1 MTGLKRADKQGD
13 LLTRYFVE
21 YIYCIVY
28 QHEYLVCINY
38 CKWSIFLKFRITIC
52 IIIEDPCNEA
62 VVLNMR
68 ILQTYWQLCFMFL
81 FRDVRAY
88 MLVKEATWT
97 STADYLNSP
106 IRSDNTYMHVPAT
119 LVYTFRPHL
128 YTRSGH
134 TCIHVSATLTYTFR
148 SHLYTRFGHTC
159 THVSATLV
167 YTFRHTLVYTF
178 RPHLWVYTFHQHL
191 HTSACVYWRIT
202 RYDNLIMYSLILY
215 VHFKYTMW

>member
-1 MTGLKRADKQGD
+1 MTFWRDTLLSTFIVLYINTSIWYVLTIVSD
-13 LLTRYFVE
+13 LF
-21 YIYCIVY
+21 C
-28 QHEYLVCINY
+28 
-38 CKWSIFLKFRITIC
+38 LKFRITIC

-128 YTRSGH
+128 
-134 TCIHVSATLTYTFR
+134 
-148 SHLYTRFGHTC
+148 
-159 THVSATLV
+159 
-167 YTFRHTLVYTF
+167 
-178 RPHLWVYTFHQHL
+178 WVYTFQQHL

-202 RYDNLIMYSLILY
+202 RYDNLIMYSLIVY